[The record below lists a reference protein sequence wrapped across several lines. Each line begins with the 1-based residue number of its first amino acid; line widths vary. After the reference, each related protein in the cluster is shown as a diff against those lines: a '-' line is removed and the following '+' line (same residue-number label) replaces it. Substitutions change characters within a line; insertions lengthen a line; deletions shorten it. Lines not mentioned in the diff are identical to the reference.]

1 MRLALKNIASV
12 INGRGIGKTRLKK
25 MGKLQ
30 GLRPYLT
37 GIPLA
42 KGTFPNTKERSIT
55 LIIKVYMGNWFI
67 SKVAY
72 EKMLENGMQKRVVE
86 PYLVDAL
93 SYTEA
98 EARTIEELRPYITGE
113 FTIADITRK
122 KIAELFFNDNG
133 DRFYEIKIYFI
144 TLDEKSG
151 MEKKTAAIYIVQ
163 ASDLKEA
170 ISCFEDNMKGTL
182 ADYTLARVSE
192 TFIMDIFPFDA
203 ESVPK
208 SETNN

>member
-1 MRLALKNIASV
+1 
-12 INGRGIGKTRLKK
+12 
-25 MGKLQ
+25 
-30 GLRPYLT
+30 
-37 GIPLA
+37 
-42 KGTFPNTKERSIT
+42 
-55 LIIKVYMGNWFI
+55 MGNWFI
-67 SKVAY
+67 SKVSY

-163 ASDLKEA
+163 ASGLKEA

-182 ADYTLARVSE
+182 ARVSE
-192 TFIMDIFPFDA
+192 TLIMDIFPFDA
-203 ESVPK
+203 DSVPK
-208 SETNN
+208 GKTDN

>member
-1 MRLALKNIASV
+1 MR
-12 INGRGIGKTRLKK
+12 
-25 MGKLQ
+25 
-30 GLRPYLT
+30 
-37 GIPLA
+37 
-42 KGTFPNTKERSIT
+42 
-55 LIIKVYMGNWFI
+55 NWFI

-144 TLDEKSG
+144 TLEERHREENCGQIHSTGERPKG
-151 MEKKTAAIYIVQ
+151 
-163 ASDLKEA
+163 SDLMFRGEYERDLGGLYLGNGKR
-170 ISCFEDNMKGTL
+170 DPYYGHL
-182 ADYTLARVSE
+182 PV
-192 TFIMDIFPFDA
+192 
-203 ESVPK
+203 
-208 SETNN
+208 

>member
-1 MRLALKNIASV
+1 M
-12 INGRGIGKTRLKK
+12 
-25 MGKLQ
+25 
-30 GLRPYLT
+30 T
-37 GIPLA
+37 GILLA
-42 KGTFPNTKERSIT
+42 KGMSHNTKERSIT
-55 LIIKVYMGNWFI
+55 LIIKVYMRNWFI

-151 MEKKTAAIYIVQ
+151 IEKKTAARFIVQ
-163 ASDLKEA
+163 ASGLKEA
-170 ISCFEDNMKGTL
+170 ISCFEENMKGTL
-182 ADYTLARVSE
+182 ADYTLAMVSE
-192 TFIMDIFPFDA
+192 TLIMDIFPFDA
-203 ESVPK
+203 DSVPK
-208 SETNN
+208 GKTDN